1 MNRPAGAGSA
11 NENIRKKIQMQR
23 NDEIVLTAQQHSKL
37 STQLQEQSRRSSLS

>member
-23 NDEIVLTAQQHSKL
+23 NDEIKCRWNLKHVLNLKIK
-37 STQLQEQSRRSSLS
+37 